1 MRNRLS
7 AIRYKEGS
15 SRHRGI
21 HFIFFLR
28 EIYKVYYEKDYNNL
42 KERYVMKNNEN
53 VKERKSFKE
62 VVVEN
67 KGKIAIV
74 GGAVV
79 SVTLGVV
86 LAKNYKGLAK
96 QLTSVDAKTDL
107 GALVSKELWEKVE
120 ATENIVVN
128 SGIIDQARATIT
140 RKRDNLAGKLNRYIN
155 MEQGTPDIDK
165 LIEEVKAGISGFD
178 KMLDQCD
185 ELEFLYKART
195 VAENVLEEHIG
206 D

>member
-1 MRNRLS
+1 
-7 AIRYKEGS
+7 
-15 SRHRGI
+15 
-21 HFIFFLR
+21 
-28 EIYKVYYEKDYNNL
+28 
-42 KERYVMKNNEN
+42 MKNNEN
-53 VKERKSFKE
+53 TKERKSFKE
-62 VVVEN
+62 VVAEN
-67 KGKIAIV
+67 KGKIAVV

-96 QLTSVDAKTDL
+96 QLTKVDAKADL
-107 GALVSKELWEKVE
+107 GSLVSKELWEKVE
-120 ATENIVVN
+120 VTENIVVN

-140 RKRDNLAGKLNRYIN
+140 RKRDNLIGKLNRYVN
-155 MEQGTPDIDK
+155 MGQGAPDIDK

-195 VAENVLEEHIG
+195 IAENVLEEHIG

>member
-1 MRNRLS
+1 
-7 AIRYKEGS
+7 
-15 SRHRGI
+15 
-21 HFIFFLR
+21 
-28 EIYKVYYEKDYNNL
+28 
-42 KERYVMKNNEN
+42 MKNNEN
-53 VKERKSFKE
+53 AKERKFFKE

-67 KGKIAIV
+67 KGKIAVV

-96 QLTSVDAKTDL
+96 QISSVDAKTDL
-107 GALVSKELWEKVE
+107 GSLVSEELWKKVE

-140 RKRDNLAGKLNRYIN
+140 RKRDNLIGKLNRYTN
-155 MEQGTPDIDK
+155 MEQVSDEIVDIIK
-165 LIEEVKAGISGFD
+165 EVKACIAEFD
-178 KMLDQCD
+178 EMLDQCD

-195 VAENVLEEHIG
+195 VAENVLEGLEEHVG